1 MKGWCGKILFV
12 NLSKRKIKVL
22 EFGEEF
28 SRNYLGGNGFGAK
41 LLFEHVKKGVEPFS
55 SENYIF
61 FVSGPLS
68 GTLDHAAGRLGV
80 ITKSPLT
87 GLFMDS
93 YLGGN
98 FGAELKYAGF
108 DVLAVSGK
116 SKKPVFLKV
125 TNDEVELSDAK
136 HLWGKNIIETQKI
149 IHRDEGKDYKVIG
162 IGQGGE
168 RLVRFACTIAG
179 TRAAGRGGT
188 GAIMGS
194 KNLKC
199 LAIFGDNGVAVSD
212 LDSLLE
218 FYNAK
223 IDEWEKNFKGGLSDF
238 GTPVLVNII
247 NNLGGLGTKNWQEE
261 FFEEAEEISGELL
274 KEKYFKHHI
283 ACFGCRI
290 ACSKVFEGKC
300 LSEGPEYETL
310 YALGSCCGVT
320 DLKAI
325 IEADRLCDEYSL
337 DTISTGVSIAFGME
351 AFERGFLTER
361 DTDGLDFK
369 FGNSEA
375 LIEAIHKIARREGFG
390 NFLSEGSRRMA
401 QKLKVDFNMDV
412 RGLELA
418 GHSPR
423 ALKSMALSYAVSPRG
438 GSHHDGRPTYEYGLK
453 DKRTIEGKARISYDS
468 QNWTAIGDSMII
480 CHLVERVFGY
490 FLNENHLN
498 LIKNVTGWNL
508 TLKELN
514 EVAERII
521 NLERAFNVREG
532 IRRKDDVLPKRIMF
546 EEIPKGSSKG
556 CIAKPQELEMM
567 KDEYYEMRGWDSDG
581 VPTQKRLKELGL
593 DWVEV

>member
-1 MKGWCGKILFV
+1 
-12 NLSKRKIKVL
+12 
-22 EFGEEF
+22 
-28 SRNYLGGNGFGAK
+28 
-41 LLFEHVKKGVEPFS
+41 
-55 SENYIF
+55 
-61 FVSGPLS
+61 
-68 GTLDHAAGRLGV
+68 
-80 ITKSPLT
+80 
-87 GLFMDS
+87 
-93 YLGGN
+93 
-98 FGAELKYAGF
+98 
-108 DVLAVSGK
+108 
-116 SKKPVFLKV
+116 
-125 TNDEVELSDAK
+125 
-136 HLWGKNIIETQKI
+136 
-149 IHRDEGKDYKVIG
+149 
-162 IGQGGE
+162 
-168 RLVRFACTIAG
+168 
-179 TRAAGRGGT
+179 
-188 GAIMGS
+188 
-194 KNLKC
+194 
-199 LAIFGDNGVAVSD
+199 
-212 LDSLLE
+212 
-218 FYNAK
+218 
-223 IDEWEKNFKGGLSDF
+223 
-238 GTPVLVNII
+238 
-247 NNLGGLGTKNWQEE
+247 
-261 FFEEAEEISGELL
+261 
-274 KEKYFKHHI
+274 
-283 ACFGCRI
+283 
-290 ACSKVFEGKC
+290 
-300 LSEGPEYETL
+300 
-310 YALGSCCGVT
+310 LGSCCGIT

-453 DKRTIEGKARISYDS
+453 DKRTTKGKTKISYDS

-498 LIKNVTGWNL
+498 LIKNVTGWNP

-514 EVAERII
+514 DVAERII

-532 IRRKDDVLPKRIMF
+532 VRRKDDVLPRRMMY

-556 CIAKPQELEMM
+556 CIAKPQELETM

-581 VPTQKRLKELGL
+581 VPTQKRLRELGL